1 MPWSPEQI
9 AVVERAVFAPAV
21 VGGYHPEDAERLRV
35 RALTAMRAGKP
46 LPNLDA
52 MALRRTP
59 RQGVSAA
66 QVDGLL
72 TTLSVWAATTPVE
85 NPADAERRARDEERE
100 AVARPQDEAGFRW
113 SHEQMDHVREKKF
126 TLVGR
131 ASTSYSEHDVDDYL
145 DSVVIAM
152 RRGLELP
159 DPRYARFDSAGLR
172 RGYDPKEVD
181 DFLDEIAG
189 MRPEGR

>member
-9 AVVERAVFAPAV
+9 AVVERAVFAPAA

-35 RALTAMRAGKP
+35 RVLTAMRAGKP
-46 LPNLDA
+46 LPDLDA
-52 MALRRTP
+52 MALRRAP
-59 RQGVSAA
+59 RRGVSAA

-72 TTLSVWAATTPVE
+72 TTLSVWATTTPVE
-85 NPADAERRARDEERE
+85 DPADAERRARDEERAALAE
-100 AVARPQDEAGFRW
+100 ADETMFRW
-113 SHEQMDHVREKKF
+113 SHEQMDHVREKRF
-126 TLVGR
+126 RLVGR

-145 DSVVIAM
+145 DAVVIAM

-159 DPRYARFDSAGLR
+159 DPQYARFDSAGLR

-181 DFLDEIAG
+181 DFLDEIAR